1 MKKIIRTAAA
11 VAAFSVA
18 GLGMVGVAVAEEP
31 AYVPQVEGVTQ
42 VQDPAVE
49 AVTVSGSLPYT
60 GTDSSL
66 PLAEAV
72 LSWAQA
78 PGAPAEETRAASP
91 PTLRRYR

>member
-42 VQDPAVE
+42 VQVQDPAVE
-49 AVTVSGSLPYT
+49 AVTVSGTLPYT
-60 GTDSSL
+60 GTNSSL
-66 PLAEAV
+66 PLAEAGV
-72 LSWAQA
+72 ALVAGG
-78 PGAPAEETRAASP
+78 GA
-91 PTLRRYR
+91 LLLVVKRRQSSNA